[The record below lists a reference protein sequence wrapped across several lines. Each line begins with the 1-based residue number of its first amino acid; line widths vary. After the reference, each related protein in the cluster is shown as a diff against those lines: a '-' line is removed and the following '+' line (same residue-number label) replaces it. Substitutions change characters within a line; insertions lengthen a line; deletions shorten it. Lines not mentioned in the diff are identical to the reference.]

1 MRFWLKH
8 IIALAL
14 ILLLAVILL
23 VFPEWLMPKSD
34 PIQVDIKKSAA
45 AMEFTNFYERLR
57 YSLDT
62 SVDASKEFIIELT
75 DTSDELTNNL
85 EKRTG
90 TVPPLPA
97 NWNGESKNRKFEP
110 GSKIREHMG
119 AFAKEEQMELIWT
132 LPRDYVV
139 KHYFQSS
146 GNYLTTLK
154 AVAKAISP
162 DFETPVL
169 VYFCPK
175 QSAAVI
181 TDHPNE
187 FLEKNCQFL
196 NPQATRN

>member
-1 MRFWLKH
+1 
-8 IIALAL
+8 
-14 ILLLAVILL
+14 
-23 VFPEWLMPKSD
+23 MPKSE
-34 PIQVDIKKSAA
+34 PINVEMKKSAA
-45 AMEFTNFYERLR
+45 AMEFTDFYERLR

-75 DTSDELTNNL
+75 DTSDELTTNL
-85 EKRTG
+85 EDRTG

-110 GSKIREHMG
+110 GSKIREHMR

-139 KHYFQSS
+139 KHYFQST

-154 AVAKAISP
+154 AVAKAIAP